1 MWKKKVYVYIT
12 KELKYKENI
21 FGEEEIA
28 DGNFQIRQIL
38 KNNALD
44 LIWEKKVFFW
54 GKKVIGKRIER
65 NVREI
70 CFEKKGQE
78 K

>member
-28 DGNFQIRQIL
+28 EGNF
-38 KNNALD
+38 
-44 LIWEKKVFFW
+44 
-54 GKKVIGKRIER
+54 
-65 NVREI
+65 
-70 CFEKKGQE
+70 
-78 K
+78 